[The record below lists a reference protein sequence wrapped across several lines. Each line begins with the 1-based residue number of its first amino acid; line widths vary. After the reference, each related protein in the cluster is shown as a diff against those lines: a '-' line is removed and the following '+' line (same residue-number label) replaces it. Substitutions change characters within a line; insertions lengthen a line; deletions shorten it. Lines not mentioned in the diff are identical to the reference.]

1 MKVKQLLVLL
11 AAPAV
16 VSINAFDDDLAWQY
30 DDDYGYDD
38 DDDYDDRNEGFISSG
53 PSSGF
58 VAESLMQ
65 DRSEGYVST
74 SFNGT
79 TTVLESYGEH
89 GRELIPGFTFG
100 ICIGIIAIVG
110 LVSAEFAGGFC
121 AHQIP
126 VHSDIKMSKVSALKV
141 FNDDNEQQFL
151 FKLEDDNGNQLDPK
165 KYLDVKVL
173 DGAVC
178 RQDMPHD
185 EEEKAWVKVLC
196 APPNGGNLKFNVVAA
211 KKIKRTWKL
220 EIFPMHGRYRV
231 LGQSSTAGANEKG
244 KIIFAPEEYGHY
256 WMKRNGTRSEG
267 GKVIREK
274 QIACTLIAS
283 KLPELKN
290 SDEEDRS
297 AVIMKWIFEKY
308 PSSTGDQIIQAINLA
323 LWAAII
329 HGFVHGQRTLQST
342 EEDEYG
348 FGITS
353 THTGRGD
360 ALRVRIYSDSATIN
374 LAHTMHGGDGSW
386 HHINNRYIMKSI
398 PQGSTSAPMQTAIVS
413 VSDPGEFRVV
423 LDHDGDGQGLA
434 GIVGIT
440 PYNGGN
446 IDCTTPEFIDE
457 EGVQCAWTVLDNG
470 TVEAYFRVY

>member
-30 DDDYGYDD
+30 DDNYGYDD
-38 DDDYDDRNEGFISSG
+38 DDDYDDRNEGFTSSG

-79 TTVLESYGEH
+79 TTVLESHGEEH
-89 GRELIPGFTFG
+89 GRELAIAPGFTFG
-100 ICIGIIAIVG
+100 ICIAMIAIVG
-110 LVSAEFAGGFC
+110 LVISQGALGFY

-126 VHSDIKMSKVSALKV
+126 LHSDIILSVKGALKA

-151 FKLEDDNGNQLDPK
+151 FKLEDEKGVQLDPK
-165 KYLDVKVL
+165 KYLDVTVMN
-173 DGAVC
+173 GGEC
-178 RQDMPHD
+178 RQDMPHH
-185 EEEKAWVKVLC
+185 EAETAWVTVLC
-196 APPNGGNLKFNVVAA
+196 APDTNDGKLQFKVVAA
-211 KKIKRTWKL
+211 QKIRRKWKL
-220 EIFPMHGRYRV
+220 EILPMHGRQRV
-231 LGQSSTAGANEKG
+231 LGQASTGASAKG
-244 KIIFAPEEYGHY
+244 DIKLGPEEYGHY
-256 WMKRNGTRSEG
+256 WKKRAGTKRQG
-267 GKVIREK
+267 GKKIKKGEV
-274 QIACTLIAS
+274 ACTLIAS
-283 KLPELKN
+283 KLPELN
-290 SDEEDRS
+290 SEQETRS
-297 AVIMKWIFEKY
+297 AVVMKSVFEKY
-308 PSSTGDQIIQAINLA
+308 GSKTGEQIIKALNLA
-323 LWAAII
+323 AWAWITN
-329 HGFVHGQRTLQST
+329 GSQRTLQST

-374 LAHTMHGGDGSW
+374 LAHTMHGGHGSW
-386 HHINNRYIMKSI
+386 YHINNRYIMKSI
-398 PQGSTSAPMQTAIVS
+398 PQGSTSAPVQTAIVS

-446 IDCTTPEFIDE
+446 IECDNPEYIDE
-457 EGVQCAWTVLDNG
+457 DGVQCAWSVLDNG
-470 TVEAYFRVY
+470 VVEAYFRVY

>member
-58 VAESLMQ
+58 VAEALIQ

-89 GRELIPGFTFG
+89 GRKLIPGLTFG
-100 ICIGIIAIVG
+100 ICIGAIAIVG
-110 LVSAEFAGGFC
+110 LAFSAQMAAGFY
-121 AHQIP
+121 AHQTP
-126 VHSDIKMSKVSALKV
+126 RHSDIIMSKVSAIKV
-141 FNDDNEQQFL
+141 FTDDNEQQFL
-151 FKLEDDNGNQLDPK
+151 FKLEDENGNQKDPK
-165 KYLDVKVL
+165 KYLTVEVV
-173 DGAVC
+173 DGKGDC

-185 EEEKAWVKVLC
+185 EEGKAWVTVLC
-196 APPNGGNLKFNVVAA
+196 PPDNGGKLIFKVVAA
-211 KKIKRTWKL
+211 KKIKRKWKL
-220 EIFPMHGRYRV
+220 EIFPMHGKSRV
-231 LGQSSTAGANEKG
+231 LGQSITGAKAKG
-244 KIIFAPEEYGHY
+244 DIIFGPEEYGHY
-256 WMKRNGTRSEG
+256 WEKRAGKRSEG
-267 GKVIREK
+267 GKVIKKNEV
-274 QIACTLIAS
+274 ACTLTAS
-283 KLPELKN
+283 KLPELKP
-290 SDEEDRS
+290 EEETKS
-297 AVIMKWIFEKY
+297 AAIMKSVFEQYKDATIGLIIEAVNAAAWAWI
-308 PSSTGDQIIQAINLA
+308 SNGS
-323 LWAAII
+323 
-329 HGFVHGQRTLQST
+329 QRTLQST

-360 ALRVRIYSDSATIN
+360 ALRVRIYSDSATIK

-386 HHINNRYIMKSI
+386 YHINNRYIMQTI
-398 PQGSTSAPMQTAIVS
+398 PQGSSSAPMQTTIVS

-423 LDHDGDGQGLA
+423 LDHDGDGQGLS

-440 PYNGGN
+440 PYDGGN
-446 IDCTTPEFIDE
+446 IQCTNPEYIDE
-457 EGVQCAWTVLDNG
+457 DGVQCAWTVNDNG
-470 TVEAYFRVY
+470 VVEAYFRVY